1 MKADA
6 RDKLHGGGATPM
18 PLLLIDSVDT
28 GQSVVYVWRDSRQIV
43 SPVRG
48 DVAQAL
54 IFPGLV
60 YCM

>member
-1 MKADA
+1 MHVTSCTVVVQL
-6 RDKLHGGGATPM
+6 RCRCC
-18 PLLLIDSVDT
+18 LLIVWTQDSLW
-28 GQSVVYVWRDSRQIV
+28 YVWRDSRQIV

-54 IFPGLV
+54 IFPGVV